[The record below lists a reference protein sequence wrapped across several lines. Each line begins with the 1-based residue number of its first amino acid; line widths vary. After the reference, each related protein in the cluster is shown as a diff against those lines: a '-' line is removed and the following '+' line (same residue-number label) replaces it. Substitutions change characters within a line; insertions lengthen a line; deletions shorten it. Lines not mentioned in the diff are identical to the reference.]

1 LSIETKRIR
10 VKDFCCADSNKEV
23 PRYPSS
29 IDEFEFAAEGTRRML
44 FAPLGNTPKAP
55 RLAVVGITPGGQ
67 IKKFKGYL
75 QRHSV
80 VDAARMAAFGGA
92 EAVIKELLEA
102 HGFLRALGLTYEGSI
117 NDSPAIFTTS
127 LVKCCMIN
135 DGSYKFDAPD
145 IENFQMARRCV
156 TERFVR
162 DVERYRTLTHMVI
175 FGAPGWSAIKCIKVE
190 GRTVF
195 DTLSSRGIKILN
207 FPHFAQNYQQRE
219 LFKIPPEEDA
229 AVLSRK
235 PHLQPY
241 YVAAKTMRDAV
252 REEIRRIDGTLR
264 N

>member
-1 LSIETKRIR
+1 MSSETKRIR
-10 VKDFCCADSNKEV
+10 VKDFCCTDSDKEL
-23 PRYPSS
+23 PRHPNS
-29 IDEFEFAAEGTRRML
+29 IDELEFASEGTRRML

-67 IKKFKGYL
+67 VKKFKDYL

-80 VDAARMAAFGGA
+80 IDAARMAAFGGA
-92 EAVIKELLEA
+92 ETVIKELLEA
-102 HGFLRALGLTYEGSI
+102 HGFLRTLGLTCEGSI
-117 NDSPAIFTTS
+117 NDSPEIFTTS

-145 IENFQMARRCV
+145 IENFLMARRCV
-156 TERFVR
+156 TERFIR
-162 DVERYRTLTHMVI
+162 DVGRYRTLTHMAI
-175 FGAPGWSAIKCIKVE
+175 FGAPGWSAINCIQVD
-190 GRTVF
+190 GTTVF
-195 DTLSSRGIKILN
+195 DLLAGLGIKILN

-219 LFKIPPEEDA
+219 LFKISPEKDA

-241 YVAAKTMRDAV
+241 YVAAKTMRNAV
-252 REEIRRIDGTLR
+252 REEIRRIEGTLH